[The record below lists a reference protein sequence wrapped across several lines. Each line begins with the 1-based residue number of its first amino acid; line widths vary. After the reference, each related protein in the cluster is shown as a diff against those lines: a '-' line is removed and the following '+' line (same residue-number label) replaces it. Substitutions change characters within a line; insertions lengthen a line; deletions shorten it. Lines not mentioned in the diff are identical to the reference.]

1 MKVDTK
7 LIEEGIDSLE
17 NLKLKIELMKLLRSV
32 EKNEAKESEPKETEG
47 EQCARYF
54 KMFHE
59 LMLANHYHI
68 REHKGLHPWRES
80 VRTSNRNLDKVFRA
94 CGLKVGGDK

>member
-17 NLKLKIELMKLLRSV
+17 NLQLKIELMKLLRSV
-32 EKNEAKESEPKETEG
+32 EKSKAKKSEPKETEG
-47 EQCARYF
+47 EQCTRYF

-59 LMLANHYHI
+59 LMLSNHYHI
-68 REHKGLHPWRES
+68 RKHQGHHPWRES
-80 VRTSNRNLDKVFRA
+80 VRTSNRNLSEVFEA
-94 CGLKVGGDK
+94 CGLKVRGDQ